1 MEELYF
7 KNYIKLCEYF
17 GLKCTSGKSRTCQLN
32 KLRKTYTMTKKG
44 NSFILKQKDNAIL
57 PNKKELTT
65 REEKITDLLLNP
77 QRNSYYF
84 KNNFMIY
91 MYELK
96 KSPNNIYSVYNIQ
109 QMRDFG
115 FLRKDI
121 KPIYAYNTFIY
132 QDPTYRLDKNFE
144 DKLEELLAQSP
155 SGKKVMEV
163 VGEVYRTLYNR
174 YTKIMNST
182 LYSLVSANKYF
193 DVSTIYSQ
201 GEWLKFKTHFKRSL
215 NILSKEIK
223 LIGIPI
229 DSSTEFILE
238 DDKLFEYLDIRNQVF
253 EESGFAQEDYETGLK
268 MRGAIY
274 SRIQERCRKEL
285 GIEVVYKKL
294 YYGLISNLDEF
305 HITKEQ
311 YDEARKLNNER
322 MKNTL
327 INYFAKKCGKDEILA
342 EAYKEAVLYIADI
355 ND

>member
-1 MEELYF
+1 MEKLYF
-7 KNYIKLCEYF
+7 ENYVALCKYF
-17 GLKCTSGKSRTCQLN
+17 NFKPSKGKGRFCQLN
-32 KLRKTYTMTKKG
+32 RLAKSYNIEKSG
-44 NSFILKQKDNAIL
+44 ISFTLEQKDNVIL

-121 KPIYAYNTFIY
+121 KPIYAYNTFVY

-144 DKLEELLAQSP
+144 NKLEELLAQSP

-327 INYFAKKCGKDEILA
+327 INYFTKKSGKDEILA